1 MVCQNYGCSKR
12 LAKNTGISC
21 RFFPKKT
28 SSRYNSKNYIGC
40 IINCKYGSLSIRI
53 FYTPL
58 STHFQTGTTSI
69 SKPEVDFTVRSSSR
83 VATIFSLTILQNF
96 SKYTLRKSRNFFK
109 YTLRKSRNL
118 SKYTFIKNVKE
129 TSLLNL
135 PHHLVCQISVTKC
148 IKQQGAIVHSFI
160 CF

>member
-12 LAKNTGISC
+12 LAKNTGISF

-96 SKYTLRKSRNFFK
+96 SKYTLRKSRN
-109 YTLRKSRNL
+109 L